1 LRHQTK
7 QTAMNNF
14 TITRNN
20 IGIYTITLVDYDLEF
35 TVENLTPYKIEGL
48 KGWEV
53 GCRSER
59 GEDIT
64 NMYTDTL
71 RSAKC
76 ALKYFTPED
85 YGIEKKV
92 D

>member
-1 LRHQTK
+1 
-7 QTAMNNF
+7 MNNV
-14 TITRNN
+14 TITRNFV
-20 IGIYTITLVDYDLEF
+20 GIYTINLVDYNLEF

-53 GCRSER
+53 VCRSDR

-64 NMYTDTL
+64 AMYTDTL

-76 ALKYFTPED
+76 ALKHFSPED
-85 YGIEKKV
+85 YGIEKEPQEL
-92 D
+92 

>member
-1 LRHQTK
+1 
-7 QTAMNNF
+7 MNNI
-14 TITRNN
+14 TITRDS
-20 IGIYTITLVDYDLEF
+20 IGVYIITLVDYNLEF

-53 GCRSER
+53 VCRSEE

-64 NMYTDTL
+64 HMYTDTL
-71 RSAKC
+71 RSAKLS
-76 ALKYFTPED
+76 LKYFTPED

-92 D
+92 A

>member
-1 LRHQTK
+1 
-7 QTAMNNF
+7 MNNF
-14 TITRNN
+14 TITRNG

-35 TVENLTPYKIEGL
+35 TAENLTQYKIEGL

-53 GCRSER
+53 VCRSEE
-59 GEDIT
+59 GEDIC

-76 ALKYFTPED
+76 SLKYFTPED
-85 YGIEKKV
+85 FGIEKKV
-92 D
+92 A